1 MKRDS
6 GLQSRVVAAVKNIER
21 DSSIEVV
28 VSLSPRTIRPT
39 IPILAS
45 ALAVCVVS
53 LTIYPVLFT
62 EAEPVTI
69 TADSFFVSVVVALLA
84 ATLPPLQ
91 RVFFSKQHMHAA
103 ALAAARAEFV
113 HKGIHNTL
121 RRTGLL
127 LYISVF
133 EHQALL
139 VADIGVKAMI
149 PAEEMARLEEAAEIF
164 KSSDPDAQ
172 LTAFFELLRQTAAR
186 YMPRHGDDINE
197 LPDNFQT
204 N

>member
-53 LTIYPVLFT
+53 LTIYPVLFR

-91 RVFFSKQHMHAA
+91 RFFFSKQHMHAA

-113 HKGIHNTL
+113 HQGIHNTL

-197 LPDNFQT
+197 LPDDFQT